1 MQFERSLFQSWWI
14 AKNLWSPSRRTLAY
28 WAFCVVNDGVPVN
41 ICNPQMMHCF
51 VCHPN
56 QLEPLD
62 ALGKHKR
69 QVSYNKNQGIS
80 ALKKHACHEHPYLY
94 KK

>member
-1 MQFERSLFQSWWI
+1 
-14 AKNLWSPSRRTLAY
+14 
-28 WAFCVVNDGVPVN
+28 
-41 ICNPQMMHCF
+41 MMHCF

-94 KK
+94 KNENCFCCKELQKPKVKNRG